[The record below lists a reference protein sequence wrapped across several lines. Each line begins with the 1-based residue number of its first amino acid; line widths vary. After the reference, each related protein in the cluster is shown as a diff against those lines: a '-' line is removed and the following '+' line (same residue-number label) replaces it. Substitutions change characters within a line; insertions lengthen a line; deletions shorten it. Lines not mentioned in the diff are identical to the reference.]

1 MNDTIMIV
9 DDSTFTV
16 DGLVAL
22 LKREGYI
29 TIPAYGGVECLKTL
43 QTITPD
49 LILLDIMME
58 PMDGWETLD
67 RLKANPMTRGIPVL
81 MFSAKKISPS
91 EAQAHRTRIEDFVS
105 KPVNPHQLVESI
117 QRIFNRRND
126 VKIEALIAQDAGLD
140 LALIDEYTALRTSV
154 DVDTSLL
161 AALKN
166 ATGANTP
173 GQDVS
178 FENRAALQRLEEKI
192 LTDTQRLIAIR
203 EKGLIPTLSPDA
215 PASPAEFP
223 CPCCGTRVPKGIR
236 VCTHCGTS
244 VPLTGAPPAVPAQP
258 VPLSP
263 APVAEPAPVPALPDL
278 PKPPVEPVIPVFY
291 ERVIPPTDTTSPP
304 VAPVIR
310 HPVPVM
316 EPAPVSES
324 VAKVSPVVTPPVIRH
339 PVPVVEPAPVLKSV
353 AKVSPVVNPP
363 VPEVPV
369 VLPPQTPV
377 APAVPAPVA
386 PAPLPPL
393 RHPAPVP
400 PPAPKKSRTGIIVA
414 VVIIILAVAAGVFVL
429 QQHPAGDAGTPGG
442 PVTSMPTTSIP
453 VVTPPPTPPE
463 PVSTPPVVAQATT
476 PLPVTPAPPSV
487 PENGVWIRITYT
499 GTFSGTYGSPGR
511 QAQVTSTGDRVYQIV
526 TADGPV
532 TAAIRKQDS
541 SGDPLT
547 IAVYKNGVQL
557 QNASTVAPMGSI
569 DFWADLKTAPPVTS
583 PPS

>member
-29 TIPAYGGVECLKTL
+29 TIPAYGGVECLKIL
-43 QTITPD
+43 QTLTPD

-67 RLKANPMTRGIPVL
+67 RLKANPMTKGIPVL

-91 EAQAHRTRIEDFVS
+91 EAQAHRSNIEDFVS

-140 LALIDEYTALRTSV
+140 LALIDEYTALRTSI

-178 FENRAALQRLEEKI
+178 FENRAELQRLEEKI
-192 LTDTQRLIAIR
+192 RTDTQRLIELR
-203 EKGLIPTLSPDA
+203 EKGLIPPVSPDA
-215 PASPAEFP
+215 PAVLAELP
-223 CPCCGTRVPKGIR
+223 CVCCGTRVPKGIR
-236 VCTHCGTS
+236 VCTHCGTN
-244 VPLTGAPPAVPAQP
+244 VPLPGAPSAVPAQP
-258 VPLSP
+258 TPLPP

-278 PKPPVEPVIPVFY
+278 PKPPVEPVIPVFC
-291 ERVIPPTDTTSPP
+291 ERVIPPTGTAPHP

-316 EPAPVSES
+316 EPAPVLKS
-324 VAKVSPVVTPPVIRH
+324 VAKISPVMTPPEIRH
-339 PVPVVEPAPVLKSV
+339 PVPVVEPAPVSESM
-353 AKVSPVVNPP
+353 AKVFPMVVPS
-363 VPEVPV
+363 
-369 VLPPQTPV
+369 QTPV
-377 APAVPAPVA
+377 SPAVPAPVA
-386 PAPLPPL
+386 PATRPPL

-414 VVIIILAVAAGVFVL
+414 VVIVILAVAAGVFVL
-429 QQHPAGDAGTPGG
+429 QQHPAGDAGTSGE
-442 PVTSMPTTSIP
+442 PVTSMPTTIIP
-453 VVTPPPTPPE
+453 VATPSPSTPE
-463 PVSTPPVVAQATT
+463 PSPTPPVVAQATT

-487 PENGVWIRITYT
+487 PENGVWIRITYP
-499 GTFSGTYGSPGR
+499 GTFTGTYGSPGR

-569 DFWADLKTAPPVTS
+569 DFWADLKTVSQVPTPVS
-583 PPS
+583 